1 MPYPITNSTC
11 PRSPMVVSVQV
22 LRTAADR
29 RGEQK
34 QREGG
39 HRQQKHA
46 DEEIPELGKVREK
59 RERRERGMERE
70 EETTD
75 TL

>member
-1 MPYPITNSTC
+1 MI
-11 PRSPMVVSVQV
+11 VSVQV

-34 QREGG
+34 QREGS

-46 DEEIPELGKVREK
+46 DEEIPELGKVRGK
-59 RERRERGMERE
+59 RERGVERE
-70 EETTD
+70 EERTD

>member
-1 MPYPITNSTC
+1 MI
-11 PRSPMVVSVQV
+11 VSVQV

-34 QREGG
+34 QREGS

-46 DEEIPELGKVREK
+46 DEEIPELGKVRGKREK
-59 RERRERGMERE
+59 REREGCGERGRE
-70 EETTD
+70 NRYVVTWRG
-75 TL
+75 